1 MATFKGFNTI
11 GQVKK
16 FGLTDFDLIKRD
28 LLNAFLIREGE
39 VPGRPDLGSKI
50 WNFVF
55 EPLNSEVRDQIE
67 FEVKRIIGLDPR
79 LQIDRLEISTN
90 HNTVIIEVSVVVRP
104 EMSVERLFLVF
115 NESIQSLNIIS

>member
-1 MATFKGFNTI
+1 MTTFKGFNTI
-11 GQVKK
+11 GQFKK

-55 EPLNSEVRDQIE
+55 EPLNREIRDQIDN
-67 FEVKRIIGLDPR
+67 EVRRIVGSDPR
-79 LQIDRLEISTN
+79 LGIDRLDISTN
-90 HNTVIIEVSVVVRP
+90 HNTVVVEVAVTVRP
-104 EMSVERLFLVF
+104 EMSAERLILVF
-115 NESIQSLNIIS
+115 DQNVESLNIYS